1 MNNIVQLQKKMPH
14 AYFVLVLWIKT
25 NRNTKK
31 GKKRHHIEPAT
42 LSMKL
47 AILTSRFDSPPQS
60 CVVSV
65 TWTCCEHRRISLL
78 LQFNGFSGG
87 F

>member
-1 MNNIVQLQKKMPH
+1 M
-14 AYFVLVLWIKT
+14 
-25 NRNTKK
+25 
-31 GKKRHHIEPAT
+31 EPTT

-65 TWTCCEHRRISLL
+65 TWTYCEHRHTTLL
-78 LQFNGFSGG
+78 LLLTVFFFNI
-87 F
+87 